1 MCFCKICKTT
11 GNSAMELNDLKLF
24 VRAVELATGS
34 VVARERDVAVSQIS
48 RAMRELEARYGAS
61 L

>member
-1 MCFCKICKTT
+1 
-11 GNSAMELNDLKLF
+11 MELNDLKLF
-24 VRAVELATGS
+24 ARVAELATLS

-48 RAMRELEARYGAS
+48 RAMRGLEVRYGAS

>member
-1 MCFCKICKTT
+1 
-11 GNSAMELNDLKLF
+11 MEPNDLNRF
-24 VRAVELATGS
+24 ARVAELATLS

-48 RAMRELEARYGAS
+48 RAMRELEARYDVS